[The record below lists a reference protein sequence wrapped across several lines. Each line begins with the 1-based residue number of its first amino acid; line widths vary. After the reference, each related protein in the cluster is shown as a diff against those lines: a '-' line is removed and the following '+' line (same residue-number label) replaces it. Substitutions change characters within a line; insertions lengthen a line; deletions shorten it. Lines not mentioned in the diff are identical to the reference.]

1 MRIAMF
7 TDSYT
12 PYVSGVVRSIQR
24 FSRGLTD
31 MGHTVYIFAPA
42 YGKADSDGI
51 HSEAAQVFR
60 FYSVP
65 APTFPDFS
73 IPIPITIKAEKLLR
87 SLAIEVIH
95 THSPFMTG
103 TLGATLAKRTA
114 LPLVF
119 THHTLY
125 HEYTHYV
132 PAPQAFAKQMCVRY
146 LQRYCRKCDHII
158 APTPLIKKLI
168 IDLYGT
174 PGPISIL
181 PSGIEV
187 NQYDQADTSWL
198 HQRFSIDEQSRILL
212 TVGRLNYEKN
222 PQLVLEAF
230 ANLKPQNLDLHL
242 VFVGD
247 GPDRE
252 ALETWAKD
260 QGLAERVHFTGLL
273 DAQEV
278 IHCYCSADLFLF
290 ASQTETQGLV
300 TAEAMA
306 GGLPVVAVRATG
318 SSDLVIHGHNGY
330 LTAPDA
336 SEMAHYAAKLLGD
349 PELFQSLA
357 ANSRQTAAEYSVE
370 ATCRKLVSIYRSAG
384 AH

>member
-1 MRIAMF
+1 MF

-24 FSRGLTD
+24 FSRGLTT
-31 MGHTVYIFAPA
+31 MGHTVYIFAPG
-42 YGKADSDGI
+42 YGKSDSDGI
-51 HSEAAQVFR
+51 HSEAAQIFR

-73 IPIPITIKAEKLLR
+73 IPIPITIKAEKLIR
-87 SLAIEVIH
+87 SLEIEVIH

-103 TLGATLAKRTA
+103 SLGATLAKRTE

-132 PAPQAFAKQMCVRY
+132 PAPQTLAKQVCVRY

-168 IDLYGT
+168 IDLYAA

-187 NQYDQADTSWL
+187 NQYSQYSQAENRWL
-198 HQRFSIDEQSRILL
+198 HERFSIDDQSRILL
-212 TVGRLNYEKN
+212 TVGRLNHEKN

-230 ANLKPQNLDLHL
+230 ANLRPHERDLHL
-242 VFVGD
+242 VFVGE
-247 GPDRE
+247 GRE
-252 ALETWAKD
+252 HEILAKQAED
-260 QGLAERVHFTGLL
+260 HGFAERVHFTGIL
-273 DAQEV
+273 DAADV
-278 IHCYCSADLFLF
+278 IQCYCSADLFLF
-290 ASQTETQGLV
+290 ASETETQGLV

-306 GGLPVVAVRATG
+306 GRLPVVAVRSTG

-336 SEMAHYAAKLLGD
+336 SEMARYAAKILED
-349 PELFQSLA
+349 AELYQSLA
-357 ANSRQTAAEYSVE
+357 ANSQKTAADYSVE
-370 ATCRKLVSIYRSAG
+370 ATCQKLVDIYRSAG
-384 AH
+384 AL